1 MHLIQYI
8 RDVRQKSLLKTS
20 SFSCMKK
27 NPLELQTYLHVNAE
41 RAHNTQHTDFRG
53 QSRLQSAE
61 KREKLTKAQFLF
73 VQNSRKSQVTSRS
86 VYEVNT
92 REWRME
98 NGERDRKISCFFP
111 LSVLCNESK
120 F

>member
-41 RAHNTQHTDFRG
+41 REHTTHSTQHTQALEDKVDYRV
-53 QSRLQSAE
+53 QKKE
-61 KREKLTKAQFLF
+61 K
-73 VQNSRKSQVTSRS
+73 S
-86 VYEVNT
+86 
-92 REWRME
+92 
-98 NGERDRKISCFFP
+98 
-111 LSVLCNESK
+111 
-120 F
+120 